1 VPTRPRRRSG
11 APSRRQRDGAL
22 GAVSLSVGGL
32 RLEFT
37 GDLVGMY
44 RRVADL
50 VGVKDFRR
58 QGVATP
64 VADAAICVNI
74 DACHGAGTG
83 NVNGSDSTDRNAA
96 V

>member
-1 VPTRPRRRSG
+1 MLRIGS
-11 APSRRQRDGAL
+11 
-22 GAVSLSVGGL
+22 L
-32 RLEFT
+32 RLELP
-37 GDLVGMY
+37 GDRGGRHY
-44 RRVADL
+44 RVADL
-50 VGVKDFRR
+50 VSVKDFRR